1 MINAAYMA
9 FVVMAWA
16 VAVALAGSVAL
27 YLVSM
32 ALDIYKDYFHRW

>member
-1 MINAAYMA
+1 MMDAAYMA
-9 FVVMAWA
+9 LVVMAWA
-16 VAVALAGSVAL
+16 IAVALAGSVAL

>member
-1 MINAAYMA
+1 MMDAAYMA

-16 VAVALAGSVAL
+16 IAVALAGSVAL

-32 ALDIYKDYFHRW
+32 ALDIYKDYFRRW

>member
-1 MINAAYMA
+1 MA
-9 FVVMAWA
+9 LVVMAWA
-16 VAVALAGSVAL
+16 IAVALVGSVAL